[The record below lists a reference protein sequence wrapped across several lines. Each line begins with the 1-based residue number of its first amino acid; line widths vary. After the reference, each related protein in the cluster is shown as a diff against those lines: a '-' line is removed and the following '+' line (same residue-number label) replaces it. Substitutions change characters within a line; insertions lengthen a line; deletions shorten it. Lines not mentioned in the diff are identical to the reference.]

1 MQSKTFKV
9 LQLSELMWTAPQIST
24 PHQIQLFEK
33 ACSLTLESLCQSV
46 YFAITNNSTCIIVV
60 IIEKTVSSVFCA
72 SVTKCSTKG
81 VKLLKLKRWGLT
93 DWLLTSHSPHWV
105 AWTARGADSVAPVPR
120 AAPDSC
126 DAVPPLVHHLSSSA
140 SRSPPWSHAAHCEA
154 PDTDLPTANGPA
166 VAKHYSWMCHDL
178 GCIIQEATASL
189 TTWVYW

>member
-1 MQSKTFKV
+1 MNSASNIHTSSNPV
-9 LQLSELMWTAPQIST
+9 VWEGLLAHAGVPLSVCIFRYYKQQHMHYCCYYWENCVICL
-24 PHQIQLFEK
+24 LCKCKK
-33 ACSLTLESLCQSV
+33 AG
-46 YFAITNNSTCIIVV
+46 
-60 IIEKTVSSVFCA
+60 
-72 SVTKCSTKG
+72 CSTKD